1 MATQP
6 TNLPVPSESPR
17 DLKFNAGKIDEFV
30 TSAELKYTD
39 RFGGQHYTIEGLRW
53 LAQQTIAAFGYV
65 TIDSFEDGATLTLP
79 NEVLRLEATG
89 EYYRWDGA
97 FPLGGKVVP
106 PGSTPVTTGGVG
118 IGAWLSVGD
127 ATLRGQLSSPE
138 GATLVYNG
146 SETVAAQLN
155 KLLAGNTNIFHV
167 DDFGAVGDWSD
178 TTGTGT
184 DDTAAFQAAF
194 DAAQAVGGGKVLASP
209 GKDYRITYT
218 VWYPSNFIFDGQGC
232 KIMLNAVAE
241 GSAFLPKT
249 FLQSGQGIQTTDV
262 IFRNIFDLR
271 SYKQNNW
278 GNGFGMLGVNRILF
292 ENIGSSWL
300 WFHLIDGCGGKNVEV
315 KHCWSTGTTS
325 AAFQADA
332 AVGGTAVAGVLPNG
346 TPVPCPFGD
355 GTVSWQYTEN
365 MRIHNCYVVNA
376 GFAAVHIHNY
386 VPRRI
391 FIHDNYFTAC
401 GRGVWSDGG
410 GEARDVYIY
419 NNLVLNCT
427 GVALDLG
434 ANHSGLQI
442 TGNILYNDLKTV
454 GLINLRGEVDS
465 QLLRR
470 RLVIT
475 NNYFGGGTKSVTVGH
490 YADAIVSDNIFY
502 DMGSAAPTSSAEVVG
517 APTDWALCLYGCP
530 VTTVNANRFFNV
542 LASNAMYINKGTLTA
557 TVSSVIS
564 DNQTRACYC
573 ALLLKDMQNAIVHH
587 NNFVSNAG
595 SFKGLVINN
604 CVNTTT
610 DTNHVTMVTNGES
623 GIYILSGTY
632 VKVMHSLVVGTT
644 LSDHAITIDGTP
656 SSLKTSCND
665 VPGLANKLGA
675 KGTASFSAHE
685 PFFPATSIINSGTG
699 TITYNTFTTATK

>member
-1 MATQP
+1 MTDSINANVVVSMPSQLFTMARSFKAVA
-6 TNLPVPSESPR
+6 NG
-17 DLKFNAGKIDEFV
+17 KIYIGKID
-30 TSAELKYTD
+30 TD
-39 RFGGQHYTIEGLRW
+39 PVNPENQI
-53 LAQQTIAAFGYV
+53 QVYV
-65 TIDSFEDGATLTLP
+65 ENEDGSH
-79 NEVLRLEATG
+79 
-89 EYYRWDGA
+89 
-97 FPLGGKVVP
+97 VP
-106 PGSTPVTTGGVG
+106 VSQPITINAAGYP
-118 IGAWLSVGD
+118 
-127 ATLRGQLSSPE
+127 
-138 GATLVYNG
+138 VYNG
-146 SETVAAQLN
+146 QVAKFVTVQGHSMAVYDAYGAQQFYFPNVL
-155 KLLAGNTNIFHV
+155 KYEPDQLRQELAGHDGASLVGYGSKSVKQYLEKLDTVNTNIFHV
-167 DDFGAVGDWSD
+167 DNFGAVGDWTD
-178 TTGTGT
+178 INGTGT

-194 DAAQAVGGGKVLASP
+194 DAAEAAGGGKVIASP
-209 GKDYRITYT
+209 GKDYRITHT

-249 FLQSGQGIQTTDV
+249 FLQSDQGVQTTDV
-262 IFRNIFDLR
+262 IFRNIFNLR
-271 SYKQNNW
+271 SYKPNHW
-278 GNGFGMLGVNRILF
+278 GNGFGTLGVNRILF

-300 WFHLIDGCGGKNVEV
+300 WFHLIDACGGKNVEV
-315 KHCWSTGTTS
+315 SHCWSTGTTS

-332 AVGGTAVAGVLPNG
+332 AVSGTSIAGVLPDG
-346 TPVPCPFGD
+346 KPVPCPFGD
-355 GTVSWQYTEN
+355 GTLPWQYTEN
-365 MRIHNCYVVNA
+365 MHIHDCYVINA

-386 VPRRI
+386 IPRRI
-391 FIHDNYFTAC
+391 FIYNNYFSAC
-401 GRGVWSDGG
+401 GRGVWSDTG
-410 GEARDVYIY
+410 GEVRDVYIY
-419 NNLVLNCT
+419 NNMVINCT

-434 ANHSGLQI
+434 ANHSVLHI

-542 LASNAMYINKGTLTA
+542 LASNAMYINKGNLTA